1 MFGNAIFVKGLKA
14 FSRRVAVTLDAMTID
29 GLVNGVAK
37 SFFRSSK
44 QISLIQTGHVRSYV
58 VYFGLF
64 MLVLI
69 FVYLFS
75 HGNITSEN
83 VNPMICLRHSPLT
96 LNLAFNKT
104 F

>member
-1 MFGNAIFVKGLKA
+1 MKLSKDVLYLNKFGNAIFVKGLKA

-75 HGNITSEN
+75 PG
-83 VNPMICLRHSPLT
+83 VLVW
-96 LNLAFNKT
+96 LA
-104 F
+104 